1 MGHPFKV
8 SFGTLVEE
16 MRKVP
21 KPTYSAEQRIEIP
34 LKISISGINNKGGVR
49 ILIHFGLRYY

>member
-1 MGHPFKV
+1 MGMGHPFKV

-34 LKISISGINNKGGVR
+34 LKISISGINNKAGG
-49 ILIHFGLRYY
+49 GLGH